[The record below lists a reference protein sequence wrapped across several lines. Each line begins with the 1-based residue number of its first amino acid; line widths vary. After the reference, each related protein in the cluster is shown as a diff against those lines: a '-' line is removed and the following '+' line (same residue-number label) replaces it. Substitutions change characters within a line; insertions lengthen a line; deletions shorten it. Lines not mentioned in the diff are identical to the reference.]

1 MDVQVTTLANGLRV
15 ASDPMPHLHTASV
28 GIWVDAG
35 SRHESADNNGVAH
48 MLEHMAFKGTERRS
62 AVQIAEEIEAVG
74 GHLNAYTS
82 REQTCYYARIMQDD
96 LPLALDILA
105 DIVLHSTFDEAEL
118 ARERAVVM
126 QEIGQAEDTPDDIV
140 FDHLQAVSFPDQA
153 MGRSILG
160 STEGVAGM
168 SRDMLLDFMQENYR
182 PGRMV
187 VAASGAV
194 DHATVVAQ
202 CGELFGDLK
211 GGGTAT
217 PEPARYAGGEHRED
231 RELEQVHLTMA
242 VPGVDYHDP
251 DFYAAQVMSTVLGG
265 DMSSRLFQE
274 VRERRGLCYS
284 VFTYAS
290 SFVDGGLFGI
300 YAGTGAEEIAE
311 LAPVIIA
318 EMARLADDAGEEEVA
333 RARAQ
338 LKTSLMMAL
347 ESPSAR
353 SEQLARQMLIFG
365 APKSPEEVIAAV
377 DGIDADRVRQVAGR
391 LFAGAT
397 PALAALGP
405 VGRLADYD
413 SLRSGLAA

>member
-1 MDVQVTTLANGLRV
+1 MDVQVTTLNNGLRI
-15 ASDPMPHLHTASV
+15 ASDPMAHLHTASV

-35 SRHESADNNGVAH
+35 SRHESAANNGVAH

-82 REQTCYYARIMQDD
+82 REQTCYYARVLQDD
-96 LPLALDILA
+96 VPLALDILS
-105 DIVLHSTFDEAEL
+105 DIVLYSTFEEGEL
-118 ARERAVVM
+118 ARERAVVI

-140 FDHLQAVSFPDQA
+140 FDHLQAVSYPDQA

-160 STEGVAGM
+160 TADGVAGM
-168 SRDMLLDFMQENYR
+168 DRQMLADFMAANYR
-182 PGRMV
+182 PERMV

-194 DHATVVAQ
+194 SHERLVDQV
-202 CGELFGDLK
+202 GELFGSLES
-211 GGGTAT
+211 GTAPP
-217 PEPARYAGGEHRED
+217 PEPALYSGGEHRED
-231 RELEQVHLTMA
+231 RDLEQVHLTMA
-242 VPGVDYHDP
+242 VPGVDYHDD

-265 DMSSRLFQE
+265 GMSSRLFQE

-290 SFVDGGLFGI
+290 SFVDGGLFGL
-300 YAGTGAEEIAE
+300 YAGTGADEVAE
-311 LAPVIIA
+311 LAPVMVS
-318 EMARLADDAGEEEVA
+318 EMARLARDADEAETA

-338 LKTSLMMAL
+338 LKASLMMAL

-365 APKSPEEVIAAV
+365 SARTPEQIVAEVDAV
-377 DGIDADRVRQVAGR
+377 DAARVRAVAAR
-391 LFAGAT
+391 LFADAV

-405 VGRLADYD
+405 VARLADYD